1 MTTVF
6 LTIQVLKIWISK
18 LMTNYFKIS
27 IIFFLLSFNTAQAK
41 PDIKARTAILID
53 FQSGKILYE
62 LQPDHSI
69 HPASMTKIM
78 TAIVAF
84 DLLTKNKISLDDK
97 VTISEKAW
105 RMSTAGYSSMFIMV
119 NDEITIE
126 NLLKGI
132 IIASGND
139 ACVALA
145 EGIAGTEEN
154 FVSLMN
160 EKADEIGMSSTNF
173 ANSSGINNPD
183 NYSTVRD
190 IALMSKY
197 LIENYPNYYEYFKE
211 KRFTW
216 DRTGGTPISQNNRN
230 SLLFKNIGVDGIK
243 TGHLVVEEYSLAS
256 SIKKNGRRLIA
267 VGSGFKT
274 NSLRTSQSRKLL
286 TWGLT
291 NTETFVISK
300 KKETLFEIDTWLGK
314 EKITK
319 GYTKESVYTTVNKKD
334 LRGFNVFLEY
344 YGPIKAPI
352 KKDDQIALI
361 KIYNKKKLIKTV
373 PVYAVEKI
381 KKINFFLSLLTSL
394 NYMFWGDA

>member
-1 MTTVF
+1 MILISKT
-6 LTIQVLKIWISK
+6 WILK
-18 LMTNYFKIS
+18 LMTNFLKFFI
-27 IIFFLLSFNTAQAK
+27 IIFLSSIAIAK
-41 PDIKARTAILID
+41 ANPNIEARTAILVD
-53 FQSGKILYE
+53 FHSDKILYE

-84 DLLTKNKISLDDK
+84 DLLTNDKLSLDDK

-105 RMSTAGYSSMFIMV
+105 RMSQAGYSSMFIMI
-119 NDEITIE
+119 NDEISVE
-126 NLLKGI
+126 NLLRGI

-160 EKADEIGMSSTNF
+160 EKAKEIGMKSTNF
-173 ANSSGINNPD
+173 ANSSGINDPD

-197 LIENYPNYYEYFKE
+197 LIKNYPYYYKYFEE
-211 KRFTW
+211 KNFTW
-216 DRTGGTPISQNNRN
+216 NRTGGNPITQGNRN
-230 SLLFKNIGVDGIK
+230 PLLYKNIGVDGIK

-256 SIKKNGRRLIA
+256 SIKKDTRRLIA

-274 NSLRTSQSRKLL
+274 KALRSSQSRKLL

-291 NTETFVISK
+291 NSVTYEISK
-300 KKETLFEIDTWLGK
+300 KEETTFDFDLWLGK
-314 EKITK
+314 KKIAK
-319 GYTKESVYTTVNKKD
+319 GYTKDDVYFTVEKKD
-334 LRGFNVFLEY
+334 LRGIEIFLEY
-344 YGPIKAPI
+344 SGPIKAPV
-352 KKDDQIALI
+352 KKDEKIAFI
-361 KIYNKKKLIKTV
+361 KIYNKEKLVRSI
-373 PVYAVEKI
+373 PVYANENI
-381 KKINFFLSLLTSL
+381 KKVNFLASMLTSF
-394 NYMFWGDA
+394 NYMIWGDA

>member
-1 MTTVF
+1 MTSVSVANAGPNI
-6 LTIQVLKIWISK
+6 L
-18 LMTNYFKIS
+18 
-27 IIFFLLSFNTAQAK
+27 
-41 PDIKARTAILID
+41 ARTAILVD

-84 DLLTKNKISLDDK
+84 DLLTKDKLSLEDM

-105 RMSTAGYSSMFIMV
+105 RMSQAGYSSMFIMI
-119 NDEITIE
+119 NDEISVE

-132 IIASGND
+132 IIVSGND

-160 EKADEIGMSSTNF
+160 EKANEIGMSSTNF
-173 ANSSGINNPD
+173 ANASGINNPD

-197 LIENYPNYYEYFKE
+197 LIKNYPNYYEYFKE
-211 KRFTW
+211 TEFTW
-216 DRTGGTPISQNNRN
+216 DRTGGNPITQNNRN

-256 SIKKNGRRLIA
+256 SIKKDKRRLIA

-274 NSLRTSQSRKLL
+274 NSSRISQSRKLL

-291 NTETFVISK
+291 NTETFEISK
-300 KKETLFEIDTWLGK
+300 KEETIFEIQTWLGK

-319 GYTKESVYTTVNKKD
+319 GYTKKNIYQTIDKKD
-334 LRGFNVFLEY
+334 LRGFDVFLEY
-344 YGPIKAPI
+344 TGPIIAPI
-352 KKDDQIALI
+352 KKDQEIALI
-361 KIYNKKKLIKTV
+361 KIYNKKDLIESV
-373 PVYAVEKI
+373 PVYAV
-381 KKINFFLSLLTSL
+381 KKVKKVNFFISLLTSF
-394 NYMFWGDA
+394 NYMIWGDA